1 MQHETI
7 ETECAKIARP
17 SFTVSDADV
26 AALADAVKFLAM
38 RVVERR
44 NSIPIL
50 SNVRIDA
57 DLSGTITLTG
67 TDLDLQASVT
77 LSADVAAPGT
87 FTTNAHNLADMLAKA
102 KKAKAREV
110 RLTSE
115 DDCRAALAYGRNRF
129 ALNCLPADDF
139 PMIAHPAVGRYGPM
153 PLSRFSVP
161 GPQFIADMAAL
172 APCISKDER
181 RPHICGVAFQ
191 RRTMAGRERLVTV
204 ATDGTAMAIAS
215 RALPD
220 GAQSLVDAI
229 LPDKAVAVIGHAA
242 KLAKDTPTVRINAG
256 DKMTLEIGHVTL
268 TAKLIDADYPLW
280 HKVFETQLA
289 PTSETEPV
297 LFPDLLPGVPLAI
310 MDKLAKKGPGAID
323 WQPAFQGRLGIVESD
338 PDMLFAVYVDP
349 RNSDA
354 PKGFSYTADNLT
366 FTVEGDATVYPV
378 ATKGGRMNLTAAQVR
393 EIVGESCFET
403 FAVTLADGETVYV
416 LQWLWDDGCGHFLT
430 VRPNGRCFT
439 GKDAHKARR
448 LSRAEIEAALAG
460 ETLPAEPMA
469 ETEAAPTVDTDA
481 PMFATMADFKAAMVI
496 GSRWKKSQWRD
507 GAWHHGESVTVRTV
521 AYIRARE
528 VGFAWGDMTPAEA
541 ERCGMENR
549 RNLAWLGFPARGHWQ
564 SDADG
569 MIILWGDGTPNCR
582 FDPLP
587 PLEPVAEQPAQPAT
601 VPAQQQAKPEPAPEG
616 LEPENALSG
625 DCEAISVVTEKPR
638 DIDADP
644 IADACGLLA
653 SIDCTFTLPA
663 EPVEM
668 VADTPTGAIERAK
681 RSPAHERAVRRAW
694 ALRRRTRELERTM
707 ATVCNH
713 ARDSDGENMRLKTQ
727 IETGIAQLDAM
738 RERAERAERLMQSG
752 LEKARATMEGTIAD
766 AQRERDMARQAAS
779 EHAQTATAAIARAER
794 AEAIADQL
802 RLDVGEWQHIA
813 ESAFAD
819 MDRMQGKPDLRLV
832 A

>member
-7 ETECAKIARP
+7 ATECAEIARP
-17 SFTVSDADV
+17 SFAMHDGEVTAF
-26 AALADAVKFLAM
+26 ADAAKFLAM
-38 RVVERR
+38 RIVERR

-50 SNVRIDA
+50 SNIRIDA
-57 DLSGTITLTG
+57 DLSGTVTLTG
-67 TDLDLQASVT
+67 TDLDLQATVT
-77 LSADVAAPGT
+77 LSADVAAPGS

-102 KKAKAREV
+102 KKAKAHEV

-115 DDCRAALAYGRNRF
+115 DDCRAALAYGRQRVK
-129 ALNCLPADDF
+129 LPCLPVDDF
-139 PMIAHPAVGRYGPM
+139 PMLSHPAIGRAGPL
-153 PLSRFSVP
+153 PLSRFSMP
-161 GPQFIADMAAL
+161 GEQFIADMAAL

-215 RALPD
+215 RPLPD
-220 GAQSLVDAI
+220 GAQSMADAI

-242 KLAKDTPTVRINAG
+242 KLAKDTPTVRVNAG

-280 HKVFETQLA
+280 HKVFETQIA

-323 WQPAFQGRLGIVESD
+323 WQPAFQGRLGIVDSD
-338 PDMLFAVYVDP
+338 PDMLFAVYIDP

-378 ATKGGRMNLTAAQVR
+378 ATKGGRMNLSAAQVR

-403 FAVTLADGETVYV
+403 FAVTLADGETVHV
-416 LQWLWDDGCGHFLT
+416 LQWLWDDGYGHFLT
-430 VRPNGRCFT
+430 VRPDGRCFT

-448 LSRAEIEAALAG
+448 LSRAEIEAALTG
-460 ETLPAEPMA
+460 ETEPA
-469 ETEAAPTVDTDA
+469 
-481 PMFATMADFKAAMVI
+481 
-496 GSRWKKSQWRD
+496 
-507 GAWHHGESVTVRTV
+507 
-521 AYIRARE
+521 
-528 VGFAWGDMTPAEA
+528 
-541 ERCGMENR
+541 
-549 RNLAWLGFPARGHWQ
+549 
-564 SDADG
+564 
-569 MIILWGDGTPNCR
+569 
-582 FDPLP
+582 
-587 PLEPVAEQPAQPAT
+587 AEQPAQPAT
-601 VPAQQQAKPEPAPEG
+601 VPAQQQAEPEPAPEG

-625 DCEAISVVTEKPR
+625 AQIDEMPIVGISHDC
-638 DIDADP
+638 DADP
-644 IADACGLLA
+644 IADASGLLA

-663 EPVEM
+663 EPVEA
-668 VADTPTGAIERAK
+668 VADTPTADTKRK

-707 ATVCNH
+707 ATVCNRV
-713 ARDSDGENMRLKTQ
+713 RDSDGENMRLKTQ
-727 IETGIAQLDAM
+727 IETGITQFDAM
-738 RERAERAERLMQSG
+738 RESRDSLRADYVNLARDHAILNTLHKYALDAERVL
-752 LEKARATMEGTIAD
+752 
-766 AQRERDMARQAAS
+766 AAKRRR
-779 EHAQTATAAIARAER
+779 TATRARRMILALRNGDTANAIARAER

-802 RLDVGEWQHIA
+802 RIDVGEWQHIA

-819 MDRMQGKPDLRLV
+819 MDRMQGRPDLRLV